1 VTEPDSTDGGA
12 DAASAEVQD
21 GVEHLQAAAH
31 EMIAAGRAFLDAV
44 EDVVRDR
51 DAVASVVDAFGSIA
65 HGWRPGGTG
74 PAPRRPVAMTMT
86 IHRHVC
92 STSVCPEPSGPF
104 RPGTPEGPGIVL
116 GSSSTMSLTSPSIE
130 PMVSLR

>member
-1 VTEPDSTDGGA
+1 MTEPDGI
-12 DAASAEVQD
+12 DATSAEGHDGIDD

-65 HGWRPGGTG
+65 HAATEAASQAASQASRVATG
-74 PAPRRPVAMTMT
+74 RDR
-86 IHRHVC
+86 
-92 STSVCPEPSGPF
+92 SG
-104 RPGTPEGPGIVL
+104 
-116 GSSSTMSLTSPSIE
+116 GSSRDDDDDPPSRVQHIR
-130 PMVSLR
+130 VS

>member
-65 HGWRPGGTG
+65 HAAGQAASQAASQASRVATGRDRSGT
-74 PAPRRPVAMTMT
+74 
-86 IHRHVC
+86 
-92 STSVCPEPSGPF
+92 
-104 RPGTPEGPGIVL
+104 
-116 GSSSTMSLTSPSIE
+116 SSTGGDDDDDPPSRVQHIR
-130 PMVSLR
+130 VS

>member
-1 VTEPDSTDGGA
+1 MSEPLGTDTP
-12 DAASAEVQD
+12 SAEAHD

-65 HGWRPGGTG
+65 HAAGQAATQAASQASRVATGRERSAPSSGTSSAG
-74 PAPRRPVAMTMT
+74 DDDDP
-86 IHRHVC
+86 
-92 STSVCPEPSGPF
+92 PS
-104 RPGTPEGPGIVL
+104 RVQHIR
-116 GSSSTMSLTSPSIE
+116 
-130 PMVSLR
+130 VS

>member
-1 VTEPDSTDGGA
+1 VTEPDG
-12 DAASAEVQD
+12 DARSAEGLDD

-65 HGWRPGGTG
+65 HAATQAASQAASQASRMATGRDRP
-74 PAPRRPVAMTMT
+74 
-86 IHRHVC
+86 
-92 STSVCPEPSGPF
+92 TSSAGDDDEP
-104 RPGTPEGPGIVL
+104 
-116 GSSSTMSLTSPSIE
+116 PSRVQHIR
-130 PMVSLR
+130 VS

>member
-1 VTEPDSTDGGA
+1 VTEPEGI
-12 DAASAEVQD
+12 DARSAEGSDARSAEGIDD

-65 HGWRPGGTG
+65 HAATQAASQASRMATGRDRPTSSAGGDD
-74 PAPRRPVAMTMT
+74 
-86 IHRHVC
+86 
-92 STSVCPEPSGPF
+92 EP
-104 RPGTPEGPGIVL
+104 
-116 GSSSTMSLTSPSIE
+116 PSRVQHIR
-130 PMVSLR
+130 VS